1 MNSINV
7 KSAIGQNIDMVIN
20 SNKHI
25 PLSYNIEIQSE
36 NLDKNKLN
44 INSANSL
51 MNLNNKNNN
60 NDNLIIERQ
69 GTPSSSTFSSSSTST
84 LSSSNSSRNTLNA
97 SPSYLSVNYLNQTD
111 NINQHHQQ
119 HQQQQQYYHNQMNSN
134 SFINSSLNQTPY
146 LIGNVRETS
155 PFYSPPSFPL
165 YNNQNNNNNNQSPK
179 PTFSS
184 SSSSSTTPSSSNQ
197 LHQQQQQHQLQEH
210 NTTINNNNNN
220 NRSSFT
226 LNQSVGVKTNNYSNS
241 FNNDLEKSKNNFN
254 DEVNLGSAPV
264 KPNTKGK
271 KIRKPRTIYSS
282 MQLQVLNKR
291 FQRTQYLALPE
302 RAELAASLGL
312 TQTQVIII

>member
-1 MNSINV
+1 MGVKGSKNTYPYGYNTNEYTNDYLAYHQNQQYQQMPMHHSIQ
-7 KSAIGQNIDMVIN
+7 A
-20 SNKHI
+20 
-25 PLSYNIEIQSE
+25 
-36 NLDKNKLN
+36 
-44 INSANSL
+44 
-51 MNLNNKNNN
+51 LNN
-60 NDNLIIERQ
+60 L
-69 GTPSSSTFSSSSTST
+69 
-84 LSSSNSSRNTLNA
+84 
-97 SPSYLSVNYLNQTD
+97 QT
-111 NINQHHQQ
+111 
-119 HQQQQQYYHNQMNSN
+119 
-134 SFINSSLNQTPY
+134 T
-146 LIGNVRETS
+146 T
-155 PFYSPPSFPL
+155 
-165 YNNQNNNNNNQSPK
+165 NNNNNNKTSPIQ
-179 PTFSS
+179 SS
-184 SSSSSTTPSSSNQ
+184 SRLVSSNNEEINFQ
-197 LHQQQQQHQLQEH
+197 
-210 NTTINNNNNN
+210 NDNVNNSKSTTINNNNNN

>member
-7 KSAIGQNIDMVIN
+7 KSAISQNIDMVIN

-44 INSANSL
+44 INSTNSL
-51 MNLNNKNNN
+51 MNNNNN

-69 GTPSSSTFSSSSTST
+69 GTPSSSTFSSSSAST

-155 PFYSPPSFPL
+155 PFYSPPSFPI
-165 YNNQNNNNNNQSPK
+165 YNNQNNNQSPK

-210 NTTINNNNNN
+210 NTTINNNN
-220 NRSSFT
+220 RSSFA

-241 FNNDLEKSKNNFN
+241 FNNDLEKSKNNVN